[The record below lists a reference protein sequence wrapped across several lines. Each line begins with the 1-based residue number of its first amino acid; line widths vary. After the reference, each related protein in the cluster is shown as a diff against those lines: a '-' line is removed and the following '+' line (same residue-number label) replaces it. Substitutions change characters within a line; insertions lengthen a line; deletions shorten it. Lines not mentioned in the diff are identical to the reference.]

1 MVHHRGPR
9 RRGVR
14 EASSVQRSGPR
25 SSLDDVIL
33 LMDGTVTVTHALRAA
48 LSNPA

>member
-33 LMDGTVTVTHALRAA
+33 LMDGTVTHALRAA